1 MAKRNNN
8 NFFIQMRTQYGEN
21 FLQFIDSRSLQL
33 KSLQIFR
40 QIARGQVN
48 VQEEGKYFLD
58 QRLLQA
64 CLFSVSNKKEFYE
77 ISADGV
83 TALDEKIRSTGQATG
98 ATVAAVLDYHIRA
111 AEGYNLIYNT
121 LLIINQ
127 TRDLSV
133 LLTLAANLSKYR
145 DYI

>member
-98 ATVAAVLDYHIRA
+98 ATVAAVLDYHTRA